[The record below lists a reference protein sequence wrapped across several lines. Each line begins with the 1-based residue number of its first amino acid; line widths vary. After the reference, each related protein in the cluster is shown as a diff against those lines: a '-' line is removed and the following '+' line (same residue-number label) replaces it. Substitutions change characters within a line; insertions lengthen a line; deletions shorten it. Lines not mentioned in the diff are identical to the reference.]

1 MGRRLVFPFFGL
13 IYRLWFILQ
22 DTVNPIHHRIIQ
34 YVHMVQA
41 LQVLFK
47 LLNLGCAQDDRAY
60 VLIFQAPAQCQV
72 DQRQAQLFSQLI

>member
-1 MGRRLVFPFFGL
+1 
-13 IYRLWFILQ
+13 
-22 DTVNPIHHRIIQ
+22 
-34 YVHMVQA
+34 MVQA